1 MIQKSKDVTLK
12 TNKAHKII
20 LLSILQ
26 MWAIQRI
33 SVMMKSIEIP
43 SQSVLVINFAGT
55 QQIIL

>member
-26 MWAIQRI
+26 MWATQKI
-33 SVMMKSIEIP
+33 SVMMKSTEIV